1 MTLLK
6 LAASVNDTV
15 GHCSNLFSGVLNK
28 SNLGNLGISVILL
41 SALRVSGFGMNFFV
55 FGCCFIVFVVIFE
68 LFVIQKNCKES
79 EKYQFY
85 HATGKA
91 HGALCI

>member
-15 GHCSNLFSGVLNK
+15 GPLLESFQWRAQAPWPNK

-41 SALRVSGFGMNFFV
+41 SALRVSGFGMNFLRVSVLFYC
-55 FGCCFIVFVVIFE
+55 FCCYF
-68 LFVIQKNCKES
+68 
-79 EKYQFY
+79 
-85 HATGKA
+85 
-91 HGALCI
+91 

>member
-1 MTLLK
+1 MTLL
-6 LAASVNDTV
+6 AQ
-15 GHCSNLFSGVLNK
+15 CSNLFSGVLNK

-41 SALRVSGFGMNFFV
+41 SALRVSGFGMNFLRV
-55 FGCCFIVFVVIFE
+55 WVLFIVFVVIFE
-68 LFVIQKNCKES
+68 VFVIQKNCKES